1 MYIKSIKLTN
11 FRNYEEQLLHFG
23 EHTNILYGANAQGK
37 TNLVEAVY
45 LCAVGRSPRTT
56 KDREMIKADA
66 DFAHVVVE
74 VVKREGNLKI
84 DIIISRTLNKTIKI
98 NGMPILK
105 MGELMGN
112 INCIFFAPDELKLIK
127 DSPQDRRRFMDIDI
141 SQMSKSYFYLLQRYE
156 QILAQRNK
164 LIKNT
169 RDYNV
174 LKETLPIYDIQ
185 LADIGSKI
193 IISRIKFIE
202 KLKKNADETNRFLTD
217 DKENL
222 ELEYTGI
229 VGESTQEIK
238 AILLNEYQ
246 KNYEK
251 DFNLGYTS
259 TGPHRDDIKISVHGV
274 DIRSFGSQGQQRT
287 AALSLKLA
295 ELEIFKT
302 EIGEAPIL
310 LLDDVLSE
318 LDIDRQKKLLE
329 RIKNV
334 QTILTCTH
342 FDFSREIGQKQFN
355 VENGHIKTS

>member
-1 MYIKSIKLTN
+1 MYIKRIKLTN
-11 FRNYEEQLLHFG
+11 FRNYKDLELNFDK
-23 EHTNILYGANAQGK
+23 HTNILYGANAQGK

-56 KDREMIKADA
+56 KDREMINASA
-66 DFAHVVVE
+66 DFAHITVE
-74 VVKREGNLKI
+74 TVKREGDIKI
-84 DIIISRTLNKTIKI
+84 DIIISRTLKKTIKI
-98 NGMPILK
+98 NGVPILK

-112 INCIFFAPDELKLIK
+112 INCVFFAPDELKLIK
-127 DSPQDRRRFMDIDI
+127 ESPQDRRRFMDIDI

-156 QILAQRNK
+156 QVLAQRNK

-174 LKETLPIYDIQ
+174 LKDTLPIYDVQ
-185 LADIGSKI
+185 LADTGSKI
-193 IISRIKFIE
+193 VISRIKFIE
-202 KLKKNADETNRFLTD
+202 KLKKNADETNRYLTD

-229 VGESTQEIK
+229 VGNSIQEIK
-238 AILLNEYQ
+238 AILLKEYE

-251 DFNLGYTS
+251 DFALGYTS
-259 TGPHRDDIKISVHGV
+259 IGPHRDDIKILVKGIDV
-274 DIRSFGSQGQQRT
+274 RSFGSQGQQRT

-302 EIGEAPIL
+302 EIGEAPVL

-318 LDIDRQKKLLE
+318 LDSERQKKLLQ
-329 RIKNV
+329 RIKNI

-342 FDFSREIGQKQFN
+342 FDFADKNEQKQFK
-355 VENGHIKTS
+355 VQDGHIKNS